1 MSKYNCKHFIVPN
14 STFRRWAV
22 YLDKNQNGIER
33 LATQKFVMQDIK
45 GRNLFFYAF
54 CQSPHI

>member
-14 STFRRWAV
+14 SKFRRWAV
-22 YLDKNQNGIER
+22 YLDENQNGIRR
-33 LATQKFVMQDIK
+33 LAKQKFVMQYIK
-45 GRNLFFYAF
+45 GHNLFFYAF